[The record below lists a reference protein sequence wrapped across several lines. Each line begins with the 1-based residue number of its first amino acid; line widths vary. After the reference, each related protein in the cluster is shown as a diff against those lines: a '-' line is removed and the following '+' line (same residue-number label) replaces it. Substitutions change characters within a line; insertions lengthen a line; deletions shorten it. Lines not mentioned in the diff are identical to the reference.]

1 MSGLLRGMLKVRSTV
16 ASRTRAINQRAE
28 LSSKPPKDNIG
39 VAETA
44 FVMTIFAVAILGPSG
59 WILANVQNYQQR

>member
-16 ASRTRAINQRAE
+16 VSRTRAINQRAN

-39 VAETA
+39 AAVSS
-44 FVMTIFAVAILGPSG
+44 IFALTILGPSG
-59 WILANVQNYQQR
+59 WILANVQNYQKR